1 MKVKKG
7 DQVKILSGK
16 ERGKKGKILHVLP
29 EEDREDRVVVEGIN
43 LVKKHRRAQRK
54 NEKGERIVLPAPLNI
69 SNIQLVC
76 PKCNKAARVGFKVIG
91 KGKFRICKK
100 CGAQI

>member
-29 EEDREDRVVVEGIN
+29 EENRVVVERIN
-43 LVKKHRRAQRK
+43 LVKKHRRSQKK

-69 SNIQLVC
+69 SNVQLIC
-76 PKCNKAARVGFKVIG
+76 PKCNKATRVGFKVEG
-91 KGKFRICKK
+91 KEKFRICKK
-100 CGAQI
+100 CEAQI